1 MPSPRA
7 MAMTGGALLIAIG
20 LSLFLTMHAPLQLV
34 GFLLGVFGIIILVYA
49 FCQAMKSD
57 HVAVPGHFLLHPRT
71 GTRYSPHQ
79 AMAIQRRLDRI
90 RRAAEEEEHQVQ
102 PVSTPPALLQHLSQL
117 SLPRTPPP
125 WEMEPPPSYETVMK
139 GSQSPVVQNS

>member
-7 MAMTGGALLIAIG
+7 MAMTGGALFIAIG
-20 LSLFLTMHAPLQLV
+20 LSLFVTMYPPLQLV
-34 GFLLGVFGIIILVYA
+34 GFMLGVFGIIILVYA

-79 AMAIQRRLDRI
+79 AMAIQR
-90 RRAAEEEEHQVQ
+90 
-102 PVSTPPALLQHLSQL
+102 
-117 SLPRTPPP
+117 
-125 WEMEPPPSYETVMK
+125 
-139 GSQSPVVQNS
+139 

>member
-1 MPSPRA
+1 MPSPRN
-7 MAMTGGALLIAIG
+7 IAVTVAILFIVVG
-20 LSLFLTMHAPLQLV
+20 LVLFLTMYAPMQV
-34 GFLLGVFGIIILVYA
+34 SGFILAVFGVVILVYSS
-49 FCQAMKSD
+49 CQAMKSE
-57 HVAVPGHFLLHPRT
+57 HVTVPGHFLLHPRT

-90 RRAAEEEEHQVQ
+90 RRAAEEER
-102 PVSTPPALLQHLSQL
+102 PVSTVSPAPLPPHSSQQ

-139 GSQSPVVQNS
+139 GSQSPVQNS

>member
-1 MPSPRA
+1 MPSLRA

-20 LSLFLTMHAPLQLV
+20 LSLFLTMHPPLQLV

-49 FCQAMKSD
+49 FCQSMKSD

-90 RRAAEEEEHQVQ
+90 RRAAEEEGHQVR
-102 PVSTPPALLQHLSQL
+102 PVSTPPALLQHLSQQ

-139 GSQSPVVQNS
+139 GSQSPVQNS